1 VGEPLPRGRH
11 NLAAEDVIASQRE
24 RLLRA
29 MLECVAE
36 RGFEATTV
44 PAVVARAR
52 VSRNAFYALFTDK
65 VDCFIAAC
73 DQAGDEL
80 LDELLALAGQD
91 DWISLVRAG
100 TRLYLRWWQE
110 RPAFSRAYFV
120 GLPVAGDRAVAQ
132 RDRQYARFRQMYRGI
147 GRQARIEQ
155 PGLAP
160 LDDYVTE
167 VLVLATTE
175 LVAAEV
181 RAGRTAQLTELEAA
195 LVFLTVKLLADD
207 ATARA
212 QSP

>member
-11 NLAAEDVIASQRE
+11 KLAAEDVIASQRE

-91 DWISLVRAG
+91 DWISLVRSG

-120 GLPVAGDRAVAQ
+120 GLPVAGARAVAQ

-147 GRQARIEQ
+147 GRQARVEQ

-160 LDDYVTE
+160 LDDYITQ

-181 RAGRTAQLTELEAA
+181 RAGGTARLTELEAA
-195 LVFLTVKLLADD
+195 IVFLTIKLLADD
-207 ATARA
+207 ATAQA
-212 QSP
+212 QRP